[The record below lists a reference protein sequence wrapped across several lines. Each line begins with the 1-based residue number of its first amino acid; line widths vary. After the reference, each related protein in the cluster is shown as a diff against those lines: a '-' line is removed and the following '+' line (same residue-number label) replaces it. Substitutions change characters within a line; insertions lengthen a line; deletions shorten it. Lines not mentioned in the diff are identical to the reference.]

1 MTDIRSP
8 WYPQNFRNLTI
19 IFPNVH
25 MSEGK
30 TPRSP
35 IRIRTAMSTKRDVKP
50 LPGLSRTST
59 SLSRA
64 PPQDINEIKIK
75 LVQMEEEIRQMKAK
89 TARMK
94 QVVSD
99 RNASIKQALNT
110 KNERQVLTT
119 ASDSTIRQLEMNVES
134 VRNALE
140 ARSIELD
147 KLRGSDNLYVSEE
160 YQIEIKV
167 FYLEY
172 QRLLEQNKAVQE
184 SLRIIENELE
194 KLHQQIINSDKHQKN
209 IQTVQSDIDTII
221 DKILAYKKSEFKI
234 NRTTLYQ
241 EIGGI
246 KANIPI
252 KEKQLQEE
260 IESLKI
266 DIENEK
272 EKLDTIRENDEKNM
286 EFLQGIIE
294 DQIRQIIEATKNLD
308 ENESSNESANSSFV

>member
-1 MTDIRSP
+1 
-8 WYPQNFRNLTI
+8 
-19 IFPNVH
+19 
-25 MSEGK
+25 MSERK
-30 TPRSP
+30 SPRSA
-35 IRIRTAMSTKRDVKP
+35 IRIRTAMSTKREAKP

-59 SLSRA
+59 SLSHA

-134 VRNALE
+134 LRNALE

-147 KLRGSDNLYVSEE
+147 RLRGSDNLYISEE

-172 QRLLEQNKAVQE
+172 QRLIEQNKAVQE
-184 SLRIIENELE
+184 SLRIIENELD
-194 KLHQQIINSDKHQKN
+194 KLHHQIMNSDKHQKS

-234 NRTTLYQ
+234 NRTALYQ
-241 EIGGI
+241 EIGNN
-246 KANIPI
+246 KANIPV

-260 IESLKI
+260 IENLKI

-272 EKLDTIRENDEKNM
+272 EKLDTIHENDEKNM
-286 EFLQGIIE
+286 DFLQGIIE
-294 DQIRQIIEATKNLD
+294 DQIRQIIEASKSLD
-308 ENESSNESANSSFV
+308 ENESPSESASSSFV